1 MLCLDKVKI
10 ITSINNIKDI
20 NEDIFQTNIIGGVLQ
35 YHKYQQKKPS
45 SLLIMN
51 NYEKNELVIEF
62 TSKILKDNFIHLINK
77 NNIHECFSNI
87 NQLNICTLDI
97 DNILNNSEIV
107 KCDPVKDITFHE
119 DMKVLKNH
127 TNSNLSNYDKW
138 KSKSYP
144 NGFTVEKTVSTS
156 RNKHRI
162 VVYGKA
168 KELGMKDNKPFLD
181 TLSNK
186 EKCLSHYED
195 KIRIELNINTKSQI
209 RELLNISD
217 NQLMSVLN
225 SNANPI
231 LTVLNK
237 AIKET
242 NVNTNVIHTFKEY
255 QLDLVLKD
263 CDYNLG
269 KVEAKIRSLYSK
281 NTQIVKLMKPYRE
294 LHYRLFN
301 NMVPAFDMRKLV
313 V

>member
-1 MLCLDKVKI
+1 MLCLDKLKI
-10 ITSINNIKDI
+10 ITSINYIKDI
-20 NEDIFQTNIIGGVLQ
+20 NEDVFQTNIVGGILQ
-35 YHKYQQKKPS
+35 YHKYRQNKPS
-45 SLLIMN
+45 SLLIMA
-51 NYEKNELVIEF
+51 NYLHNELSIEF
-62 TSKILKDNFIHLINK
+62 TSKILKDNFIHLINR

-97 DNILNNSEIV
+97 DSIINNSETV
-107 KCDPVKDITFHE
+107 KCDPVKDVTFHE

-294 LHYRLFN
+294 LYYRLFN
-301 NMVPAFDMRKLV
+301 NMVPAFDMRKLAV
-313 V
+313 

>member
-20 NEDIFQTNIIGGVLQ
+20 NEDIFQTNIKGGILQ
-35 YHKYQQKKPS
+35 YHKYQQKRPS

-138 KSKSYP
+138 KSKPYK
-144 NGFTVEKTVSTS
+144 NGFTVENTVSTPRS
-156 RNKHRI
+156 KHRI
-162 VVYGKA
+162 IIYGKA
-168 KELGMKDNKPFLD
+168 KELGMADNQPFLD
-181 TLSNK
+181 SLSDK

-217 NQLMSVLN
+217 NQLMSVIN
-225 SNANPI
+225 SDANPI
-231 LTVLNK
+231 LIVLNK

-242 NVNTNVIHTFKEY
+242 SVNTCVVHTLKDRLHE
-255 QLDLVLKD
+255 LMLKD
-263 CDYNLG
+263 CNFDLS
-269 KVEAKIRSLYSK
+269 KVEAEVRNFSSK
-281 NTQIVKLMKPYRE
+281 NSSITKAMKPYRE
-294 LHYRLFN
+294 LHHRLLN